1 MVEDGNSEEGSI
13 AAGDRSFGLRLPS
26 NSSRQARSAILHA
39 LSLARIALLRA
50 TDCVAVSVHLRH
62 ELALLREEL
71 RIKDARMERVPPRHR
86 PHYPAVERLAI
97 LELRASRGW
106 SAAQTAGRFL
116 VTEAT
121 IADWMARLDEDG
133 PSALVRTPEPVNRF
147 PDLVAHLVRRL
158 KVLCPAMGTARIA
171 AVLSR
176 AGLHLGRTTVRRM
189 LKRRPRRAAPAAKV
203 PAERRIRSS
212 RPNHIWLVDRT
223 TVATLAG
230 FWVSWLPWSVPQRWP
245 FSSWL
250 AVGVDHFS
258 RRIMG
263 VRVFRCRPSAVVI
276 SAFLASM
283 IRAAG
288 QAPRHLI
295 TDHGREF
302 TARSFRRGCRRSGIR
317 QRFGA
322 IGKHGCIA
330 LVERCIR
337 TLKEEGVR
345 RWLAP
350 IRWRTVGR
358 ELMLF
363 VDWYNEQRPHA
374 GLAGATPDEI
384 YLGRMPAHRRP
395 RFEPRAR
402 WPRNAR
408 CARPQAPVRGRPGV
422 RLALDVRYLEGRT
435 HLSVVSLTRAA

>member
-1 MVEDGNSEEGSI
+1 VASS
-13 AAGDRSFGLRLPS
+13 AGRSSHPRPP
-26 NSSRQARSAILHA
+26 RWPQRARSAIVHA
-39 LSLARIALLRA
+39 LSLARIALLA
-50 TDCVAVSVHLRH
+50 TTDRVATSIRLEH

-97 LELRASRGW
+97 LELRAARGW
-106 SAAQTAGRFL
+106 SAAQSATRFF

-133 PSALVRTPEPVNRF
+133 PSALVRTPEPVNRL
-147 PDLVAHLVRRL
+147 PDLVAHIVRRL
-158 KVLCPAMGTARIA
+158 KVLCPAIGTARIA

-189 LKRRPRRAAPAAKV
+189 LRRRPRCAAPAAT
-203 PAERRIRSS
+203 ARSERRIRSS
-212 RPNHIWLVDRT
+212 RPNHIWLVDLT
-223 TVATLAG
+223 TVPTLAG
-230 FWVSWLPWSVPQRWP
+230 FWISWLPWSVPQRWP
-245 FSSWL
+245 FCCWV
-250 AVGVDHFS
+250 AVGVDHYS

-263 VRVFRCRPSAVVI
+263 VRVFRSRPTATAV

-295 TDHGREF
+295 TDRGRELA
-302 TARSFRRGCRRSGIR
+302 ARPFRPGCRRAGVR
-317 QRFGA
+317 HRFGA
-322 IGKHGCIA
+322 IGRHGSIA

-337 TLKEEGVR
+337 TLKDEGVR

-358 ELMLF
+358 ELSLLA
-363 VDWYNEQRPHA
+363 DWYNGHRPHT

-384 YLGRMPAHRRP
+384 HFGRLAAHRRP

-402 WPRNAR
+402 WPRDAA
-408 CARPQAPVRGRPGV
+408 CAQPQAPVRGRRGV
-422 RLALDVRYLEGRT
+422 RLALEVRYLEGRA
-435 HLSVVSLTRAA
+435 HLPIVSLTRAA

>member
-1 MVEDGNSEEGSI
+1 MS
-13 AAGDRSFGLRLPS
+13 GDCGLRFGLPS
-26 NSSRQARSAILHA
+26 NCSRQTRSAILHA
-39 LSLARIALLRA
+39 FSVARIALLAA
-50 TDCVAVSVHLRH
+50 TNRVAASVHLTH
-62 ELALLREEL
+62 EVALLREEL

-97 LELRASRGW
+97 LELRAARGW
-106 SAAQTAGRFL
+106 SASQTAERFF

-121 IADWMARLDEDG
+121 VASWMIRLDEDG
-133 PSALVRTPEPVNRF
+133 PSALVQTPDPVNRF

-189 LKRRPRRAAPAAKV
+189 LKRRPRRVAPAAT
-203 PAERRIRSS
+203 ARSERRIRSS
-212 RPNHIWLVDRT
+212 RPNHIWLVDLT
-223 TVATLAG
+223 TVPTLAG
-230 FWVSWLPWSVPQRWP
+230 FWISWLPWSVPQRWP
-245 FSSWL
+245 FSCWV

-263 VRVFRCRPSAVVI
+263 VRVFRGRPKAVAVN
-276 SAFLASM
+276 AFLASM

-288 QAPRHLI
+288 QSPRHLI
-295 TDHGREF
+295 TDRGREF
-302 TARSFRRGCRRSGIR
+302 TAKAFRRGCRRSGIR

-322 IGKHGCIA
+322 IGKHGSIA
-330 LVERCIR
+330 LIERCIR

-350 IRWRTVGR
+350 IRWRTMGK
-358 ELMLF
+358 ELAL
-363 VDWYNEQRPHA
+363 VADWYNGQRPHA

-384 YLGRMPAHRRP
+384 YFGRLPAHHRP

-402 WPRNAR
+402 WPRSS
-408 CARPQAPVRGRPGV
+408 CSARPQAPVRGRPGV
-422 RLALDVRYLEGRT
+422 RLALKVRYLEGRA
-435 HLSVVSLTRAA
+435 HLPVVLLTRAA

>member
-1 MVEDGNSEEGSI
+1 
-13 AAGDRSFGLRLPS
+13 
-26 NSSRQARSAILHA
+26 
-39 LSLARIALLRA
+39 
-50 TDCVAVSVHLRH
+50 
-62 ELALLREEL
+62 
-71 RIKDARMERVPPRHR
+71 MERVPPRHR

-97 LELRASRGW
+97 LELRAAHGW
-106 SAAQTAGRFL
+106 SAAQIAGRFF

-121 IADWMARLDEDG
+121 IADRMARLDEDG
-133 PSALVRTPEPVNRF
+133 PAALVRTPEPVNGF
-147 PDLVAHLVRRL
+147 PDLVAHIVRRL

-189 LKRRPRRAAPAAKV
+189 LMRRPRCVAPAATV
-203 PAERRIRSS
+203 RSERCIRSS
-212 RPNHIWLVDRT
+212 YPNHIWLVDLT
-223 TVATLAG
+223 TVPTLAG

-245 FSSWL
+245 FCCWV

-263 VRVFRCRPSAVVI
+263 VRVFRGRPSAAAI
-276 SAFLASM
+276 STFLVGM

-288 QAPRHLI
+288 RGPRHLI
-295 TDHGREF
+295 TDRGKQF
-302 TARSFRRGCRRSGIR
+302 TARAFRRGCRRAGVR

-322 IGKHGCIA
+322 IGKHGSIA

-350 IRWRTVGR
+350 IRWRTVER
-358 ELMLF
+358 ELSLF
-363 VDWYNEQRPHA
+363 ADWYNGQRPHA

-384 YLGRMPAHRRP
+384 HFGRLPAHRRP
-395 RFEPRAR
+395 RLEPRPR
-402 WPRNAR
+402 WPRDAA

-422 RLALDVRYLEGRT
+422 RLTLDVRDPEGRA
-435 HLSVVSLTRAA
+435 HLPVVALTRAA